1 MRKMSMEERLVS
13 QDSKRIGKGLGRE
26 RIGKVWSSFFYPFYI
41 RLLSFCDPILFLS
54 IYSFSALVMIS
65 VSVFGLGHFLW
76 LSNHFFRFINSILN
90 IGICPCVLMS
100 IVTKT
105 KEILTKIFLKWYI
118 EVIFGTKLGENHCT
132 LYFCIFV
139 LTHTL

>member
-1 MRKMSMEERLVS
+1 MIIHSPLS
-13 QDSKRIGKGLGRE
+13 I
-26 RIGKVWSSFFYPFYI
+26 PYI
-41 RLLSFCDPILFLS
+41 PVTYLSFCDPILFLS

-118 EVIFGTKLGENHCT
+118 EVIFGTKLGEYHCT
-132 LYFCIFV
+132 LKREFLYFCLFV
-139 LTHTL
+139 LTAYLVVSGVCFQIHSVLKGTRRK